1 MAATQLQQ
9 TSEKKRGDRAPI
21 NPINAPTAAFEAL
34 DGAESERVATY
45 IKQEFAY
52 EEALEELGGVYAQA
66 DGRPAARL

>member
-1 MAATQLQQ
+1 MTAIFLWQD
-9 TSEKKRGDRAPI
+9 GGAPI

-66 DGRPAARL
+66 DAPAARL